1 MKDERHFVV
10 EEPDGS
16 VAIAF
21 NPEVPPPPD
30 PVPPPEIQHVQE
42 ITRIRYSI
50 AVKFACIFLLLT
62 CILQFILYGRG
73 LDAMNMLFMGTTTIA
88 MYGEKPF
95 SVAWLTIHGFTTGLL
110 CIITAAMLLWHF
122 AVYQFACMG
131 VCIIAIVTC
140 EAVFE

>member
-1 MKDERHFVV
+1 MKNERHLMVQ
-10 EEPDGS
+10 EPDGS

-21 NPEVPPPPD
+21 NPEVPSPSEPL
-30 PVPPPEIQHVQE
+30 PPPEIQYVQE

-62 CILQFILYGRG
+62 CILQFILYSRG
-73 LDAMNMLFMGTTTIA
+73 LDAMNMLFIGTTTIA

-95 SVAWLTIHGFTTGLL
+95 SVAWLTIHGFTAGLL
-110 CIITAAMLLWHF
+110 CIITTAMLLWHF